1 LETKTGV
8 SWPARP
14 RYDIGRFFIDRTHQG
29 KDHFI
34 MNKVVFAII
43 VVALIG
49 ALAFA
54 VTYQPKADRESASEQ
69 TNVSTK
75 VENNLPRAENVSL
88 STAPVGLEIGN
99 RAPDWSLKDPSGNIH
114 SLQDYLGQVVVLDYW
129 ATWCGP
135 CIKIMPDLQ
144 KFHEKYQSRG
154 VNVIGMNGSERGG
167 NPAKF
172 MADKGFTYQLLVNTD
187 LVMQRQ
193 APNGI
198 PQLYVIGVDGVILHK
213 HLGYSPGV
221 DKELADII
229 EPHLEKHGL

>member
-1 LETKTGV
+1 
-8 SWPARP
+8 
-14 RYDIGRFFIDRTHQG
+14 
-29 KDHFI
+29 
-34 MNKVVFAII
+34 MNKVFFALI

-54 VTYQPKADRESASEQ
+54 VTYKPNADRDGGSEQ
-69 TNVSTK
+69 GQASTAIA
-75 VENNLPRAENVSL
+75 NNLPRAENVSP

-99 RAPDWSLKDPSGNIH
+99 RAPDWSLKDPAGNLH

-135 CIKIMPDLQ
+135 CVKIMPDLQ

-154 VNVIGMNGSERGG
+154 VNVIGMNGSERPGSD
-167 NPAKF
+167 PAKF

-198 PQLYVIGVDGVILHK
+198 PQLYVIGVDGVIIHK
-213 HLGYSPGV
+213 HLGYTPGV